1 MSSGGGNTV
10 GVLLSFQVWK
20 EMISGVKTTEA
31 LWQYKLEKEAEAVL
45 PEIGS
50 DQTSRNTLG

>member
-1 MSSGGGNTV
+1 M

-20 EMISGVKTTEA
+20 EMISGVKTREE
-31 LWQYKLEKEAEAVL
+31 LWQYKLEKEAEAVS
-45 PEIGS
+45 PGPATDVQIGS